1 MNFTIPVQQDRRCTT
16 ERELKSDWFLRFNLN
31 QREIS
36 HTERYGEND
45 AEFDSEVTPPVEG
58 VNSTKRIDPLHFY
71 RHRNNTSKPT
81 VASERSESKIKAN
94 ALAMIN
100 QKMIGLPRKSHR
112 AATSAK
118 LQTQTEP

>member
-45 AEFDSEVTPPVEG
+45 AKSDSEVTPPVQGCEQHEG
-58 VNSTKRIDPLHFY
+58 NRPIAFL
-71 RHRNNTSKPT
+71 
-81 VASERSESKIKAN
+81 
-94 ALAMIN
+94 
-100 QKMIGLPRKSHR
+100 
-112 AATSAK
+112 
-118 LQTQTEP
+118 